1 MKKKT
6 TVTKKVPLSTKLN
19 DFLKSIIPLL
29 KSLAF
34 SLKKHW
40 MLYLMLVPFILWYAL
55 FMYKPLYGLQIAFK
69 DYNILRGIQASK
81 WVGFEHFI
89 DFLTDPSFWRA
100 FRNTIMIS
108 IFDLAFAFPAPIF
121 LAIMINEVRNAHF
134 KKTIQTITYLP
145 HFISV
150 VVIAG
155 LVTNFLAPSGIINN
169 IIVAFGGNSQYFLI
183 KPEYFWGIF
192 TSMGI
197 WKGVGFG
204 AVVYIAA
211 LAGVDPGLYEAAR
224 IDGAGKLKQLWN
236 ITLPSI
242 LPTIMVMLIL
252 KIGQLLSVSY
262 EAIIL
267 LYQPA
272 TYETADVIST
282 YVYRYGLQGGNYDLA
297 TAVGLMNSVIAFVLV
312 YISNKL
318 SKKYSETGIF

>member
-1 MKKKT
+1 MKTKT
-6 TVTKKVPLSTKLN
+6 RVTKNMPLSVKVRGFFVTVLY
-19 DFLKSIIPLL
+19 
-29 KSLAF
+29 

-40 MLYLMLVPFILWYAL
+40 MLYAMLIPFILWYAL

-69 DYNILRGIQASK
+69 DYNILRGIEGSS
-81 WVGFEHFI
+81 WVGFEHFA
-89 DFLTDPSFWRA
+89 DFLTDESFWRA

-108 IFDLAFAFPAPIF
+108 VYDLAFAFPAPII
-121 LAIMINEVRNAHF
+121 LAIMINEVRNVHF
-134 KKTIQTITYLP
+134 KKAIQTITYLP

-155 LVTNFLAPSGIINN
+155 LVTNFLSPSGIINN
-169 IIVAFGGNSQYFLI
+169 IIEFFGGESTYFLI
-183 KPEYFWGIF
+183 MPEYFWGIF

-211 LAGVDPGLYEAAR
+211 LSGVDQGLYEAAR
-224 IDGAGKLKQLWN
+224 IDGAGKFRQMWN

-272 TYETADVIST
+272 TYDTADVIST
-282 YVYRYGLQGGNYDLA
+282 YVYRYGLQEGNYDFA
-297 TAVGLMNSVIAFVLV
+297 TAVGLMNSVIAFILV
-312 YISNKL
+312 YISNRL